1 VTRALSLNKLDRGG
15 LDTTVTKAIR
25 AHSKPTRSKKR
36 TLTGTSNTRLNAQT
50 RKVLGKHYAAKYRS
64 G

>member
-1 VTRALSLNKLDRGG
+1 VTRARSLKKPDRDGHE
-15 LDTTVTKAIR
+15 DTATKAMR
-25 AHSKPTRSKKR
+25 GQTTPMRKKNGALTR
-36 TLTGTSNTRLNAQT
+36 TSNTRLNAQT

>member
-1 VTRALSLNKLDRGG
+1 MRKKNGALTR
-15 LDTTVTKAIR
+15 
-25 AHSKPTRSKKR
+25 
-36 TLTGTSNTRLNAQT
+36 TSNTRLNAQT